1 MRVLKALLR
10 PSWTK
15 LLFALILFGVYLS
28 SYVQSYAFSQAGPK
42 PRLYDLL
49 SPLGLWPASVLL
61 FFPVNV
67 YVDALQEIWPAAA
80 TTLGH
85 YIAGGVYSLLF
96 AWIFLFAHQRGG
108 VRIYRPGRLGLPLIP
123 VAILFVL
130 AHTWPESTAL
140 SGASL
145 ALSGVFFSA
154 VVAGLYLY
162 LAFCLTRGL
171 GRSAWWNALWSRTRA

>member
-1 MRVLKALLR
+1 MRTLRAILR
-10 PSWTK
+10 PSWSK
-15 LLFALILFGVYLS
+15 LVFALVLFSVYYS
-28 SYVQSYAFSQAGPK
+28 SYVQSYAFNQIGPK

-61 FFPVNV
+61 FFPVNI
-67 YVDALQEIWPAAA
+67 YIDALREIWPASG

-85 YIAGGVYSLLF
+85 YIAGGIYSLLF
-96 AWIFLFAHQRGG
+96 AWVFMFAHLRGG
-108 VRIYRPGRLGLPLIP
+108 VRIYRPGRLALPFIP

-130 AHTWPESTAL
+130 AHTWPESNAL

-145 ALSGVFFSA
+145 ALSGVLFTA

-162 LAFCLTRGL
+162 MAFCLTRGL
-171 GRSAWWNALWSRTRA
+171 WRSAWWNTLRSRTRA